1 MQNKRKEILKVIYNL
16 QNKYHT
22 VSFLI
27 SAIENQINY
36 NKEDIKE
43 VLNEEVQSGRLIKK
57 YEIVCPIHNHTLGYA
72 NFKNE
77 IKNKYMCEECEIE
90 IPIGKLNILKH
101 YYFNERK
108 EYA

>member
-1 MQNKRKEILKVIYNL
+1 LQNKRKEILKTVYNL

-27 SAIENQINY
+27 SAISDQVDYSNE
-36 NKEDIKE
+36 EIKE
-43 VLNEEVQSGRLIKK
+43 VINKEVQSGRLIKK

-72 NFKNE
+72 SFKNE
-77 IKNKYMCEECEIE
+77 IKDNYVCDECGIE
-90 IPIGKLNILKH
+90 IPVSKLKVLKH